1 MTNFSTGIFIFSTSI
16 LLQACSPL
24 TGVDTSKFDK
34 DYVHN
39 PDQMTCKKV
48 IKTGTRMTSKMCKT
62 NRQWAQQ
69 SRDAG
74 EAASAIQR
82 EATQGSSPPGG

>member
-1 MTNFSTGIFIFSTSI
+1 MVKLSTGALLFIFSI

-39 PDQMTCKKV
+39 PDEMTCKKV
-48 IKTGTRMTSKMCKT
+48 TKTGTRLSSEMCKT
-62 NRQWAQQ
+62 NKQWAQQ
-69 SRDAG
+69 ARDAN
-74 EAASAIQR
+74 EATSAIQR

>member
-1 MTNFSTGIFIFSTSI
+1 MINFSTGLMLFTISI

-24 TGVDTSKFDK
+24 TGVDTSKYDK

-39 PDQMTCKKV
+39 PDQMICKQV

-62 NRQWAQQ
+62 NAQWAQNA
-69 SRDAG
+69 RDAN
-74 EAASAIQR
+74 EAVSAIQR
-82 EATQGSSPPGG
+82 ESTQGSSPGGG

>member
-1 MTNFSTGIFIFSTSI
+1 MLKFSTALQIFVVTI

-48 IKTGTRMTSKMCKT
+48 TKTGTRMTSEMCKT
-62 NRQWAQQ
+62 NMQWAQQ

-82 EATQGSSPPGG
+82 EATQGSSPAGG

>member
-1 MTNFSTGIFIFSTSI
+1 MANFSTGISIFIISI

-34 DYVHN
+34 DYVAN
-39 PDQMTCKKV
+39 PEQITCKKV
-48 IKTGTRMTSKMCKT
+48 TKTGTRMTSEMCKT
-62 NRQWAQQ
+62 NMQWAQQ

-74 EAASAIQR
+74 EAVSAIQR
-82 EATQGSSPPGG
+82 EATQGSAPPGG

>member
-1 MTNFSTGIFIFSTSI
+1 MIKFTTGLMIFIISI

-39 PDQMTCKKV
+39 PDEMTCKRV
-48 IKTGTRMTSKMCKT
+48 IKTGTRVTSKMCKT
-62 NRQWAQQ
+62 NMQWAQQ
-69 SRDAG
+69 ARDAN
-74 EAASAIQR
+74 EATSAIQR
-82 EATQGSSPPGG
+82 EATQGSSPAGG